1 MYPASPSL
9 VIVDRIE
16 GYLRGPGGSNSS
28 GFHPG
33 EQSCAA
39 YLSALLCDTAIF
51 LTEVLTQRCSS
62 SAPCHLIASFLS
74 EVDTGQTSGEAFATD
89 PILCV
94 LDRYFQVRCTLDL
107 DKNYGATESGLQ
119 EVWHIYFSGTGITKA
134 SSSTD
139 CENRPSRNQ
148 EWQLLIFTDGLM
160 EFKVV

>member
-1 MYPASPSL
+1 MGAGTDSSDGQIKFCYPRTVDELLQQVACLHESISMYPASPSL

-94 LDRYFQVRCTLDL
+94 LDRYFQVRFCEPHFGISQIP
-107 DKNYGATESGLQ
+107 NSGHRFLN
-119 EVWHIYFSGTGITKA
+119 S
-134 SSSTD
+134 
-139 CENRPSRNQ
+139 
-148 EWQLLIFTDGLM
+148 
-160 EFKVV
+160 